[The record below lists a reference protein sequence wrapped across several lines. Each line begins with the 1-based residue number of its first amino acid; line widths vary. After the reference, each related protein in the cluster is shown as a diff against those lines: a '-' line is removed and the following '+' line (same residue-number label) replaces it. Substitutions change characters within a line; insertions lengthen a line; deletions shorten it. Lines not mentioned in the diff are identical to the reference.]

1 MLSFLIA
8 LPFKLRFE
16 RSDIMYI
23 PIDLVAILLRVLAV
37 SVGLCYDVQG
47 LECRRSEPR
56 SFKECSQT
64 RFCHIVFESIVKAR
78 DVEAQSRRLHAH
90 EQSKTAMKMYPNG
103 ESAQ

>member
-56 SFKECSQT
+56 SSRKCPEQGSVIF
-64 RFCHIVFESIVKAR
+64 VESIVKVR
-78 DVEAQSRRLHAH
+78 DVEAQSCQLHAQ